1 MRLPCDAV
9 LLLIDLQRA
18 IGDPSPRPRDYSSA
32 EARIAALLTAWR
44 AEGLPIVHVERDSL
58 ESSSPDRLDRE
69 THSSPSET
77 HPRQGEAVLGRSVD
91 SAFIGTDLEALL
103 DDFDATTL
111 VVCGI
116 FASPSLEASVR
127 DGANL
132 GYRLFVV
139 ADACWRSEAA
149 DAVSLAP
156 MNGEMAEIVDCA
168 TALRAAALANVRR
181 RKG

>member
-18 IGDPSPRPRDYSSA
+18 IRDPSPRPRDYSSA

-44 AEGLPIVHVERDSL
+44 AEGLPIVHVERDSK
-58 ESSSPDRLDRE
+58 STSPDRLDRE
-69 THSSPSET
+69 THSSPSEAL
-77 HPRQGEAVLGRSVD
+77 PRKGEAILGRFAD

-156 MNGEMAEIVDCA
+156 MNGGMAEIVDCA